1 MCLFLSRGES
11 DEHFAKFE
19 ASLCLVCLKERK
31 RKTVSLA
38 LSEEDSHKSRE
49 DSKEPPDF
57 CLSESFTSPSC
68 TLGVD
73 LRRGRRRFSGN
84 LQLPPLSW
92 RQGERSRTPDE
103 EIMARPTSLPFGAP
117 PRIDI
122 TPVDPEC
129 FYISLIASLDDCPI
143 RFARYHISISSKRMR
158 LSLFWPVTVVQRFQR
173 SRRLTVRT
181 FSVCWSRFAAECE
194 AAGMRISTSKS
205 EAMVLDRKRVVACP
219 LQVSGEVLPQVEEFK
234 QVSRGLVHE

>member
-1 MCLFLSRGES
+1 RKKKRTKNEKKR
-11 DEHFAKFE
+11 EK
-19 ASLCLVCLKERK
+19 K
-31 RKTVSLA
+31 RKL
-38 LSEEDSHKSRE
+38 
-49 DSKEPPDF
+49 PPDC

-103 EIMARPTSLPFGAP
+103 EVMTRPTSLPFGAP

-129 FYISLIASLDDCPI
+129 EPT
-143 RFARYHISISSKRMR
+143 R
-158 LSLFWPVTVVQRFQR
+158 TNQT
-173 SRRLTVRT
+173 LTVDT
-181 FSVCWSRFAAECE
+181 
-194 AAGMRISTSKS
+194 
-205 EAMVLDRKRVVACP
+205 
-219 LQVSGEVLPQVEEFK
+219 
-234 QVSRGLVHE
+234 RGGVTHGTLICG

>member
-1 MCLFLSRGES
+1 ILICSSVNNVVE
-11 DEHFAKFE
+11 DTNI
-19 ASLCLVCLKERK
+19 LVNK
-31 RKTVSLA
+31 
-38 LSEEDSHKSRE
+38 DRE
-49 DSKEPPDF
+49 PRDC

-103 EIMARPTSLPFGAP
+103 EIMTRPTSLPFGVP

-129 FYISLIASLDDCPI
+129 VFQYLIFICMFCTVQYFSQ
-143 RFARYHISISSKRMR
+143 SI
-158 LSLFWPVTVVQRFQR
+158 F
-173 SRRLTVRT
+173 
-181 FSVCWSRFAAECE
+181 
-194 AAGMRISTSKS
+194 
-205 EAMVLDRKRVVACP
+205 
-219 LQVSGEVLPQVEEFK
+219 
-234 QVSRGLVHE
+234 

>member
-1 MCLFLSRGES
+1 MRKSRS
-11 DEHFAKFE
+11 V
-19 ASLCLVCLKERK
+19 L
-31 RKTVSLA
+31 TVSPNN
-38 LSEEDSHKSRE
+38 DSRE
-49 DSKEPPDF
+49 PRDC

-103 EIMARPTSLPFGAP
+103 EIMTRPTSLPFGVP

-129 FYISLIASLDDCPI
+129 ELIGLSTNCSDSD
-143 RFARYHISISSKRMR
+143 R
-158 LSLFWPVTVVQRFQR
+158 LY
-173 SRRLTVRT
+173 SR
-181 FSVCWSRFAAECE
+181 A
-194 AAGMRISTSKS
+194 
-205 EAMVLDRKRVVACP
+205 
-219 LQVSGEVLPQVEEFK
+219 PQD
-234 QVSRGLVHE
+234 LAD